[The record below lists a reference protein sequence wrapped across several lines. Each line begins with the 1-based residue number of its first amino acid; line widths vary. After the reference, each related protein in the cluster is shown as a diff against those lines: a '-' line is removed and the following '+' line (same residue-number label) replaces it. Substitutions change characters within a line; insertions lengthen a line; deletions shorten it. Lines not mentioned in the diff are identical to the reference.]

1 MKTLINYFLGLFAI
15 MSLSNCAN
23 GKKLQEEAPVAL
35 QEVYYVTHRAQD
47 DSSDRRLNLYIPVE
61 DPEMSE
67 VQLDSVYF
75 RGRKAD
81 IVSSDGKKGLFV
93 AYFEIP
99 GKEKDMVMHAYPE
112 KEFGNQVP
120 LLEKIPFELKNDEAV
135 VVYTRNGEQLYFKI
149 QGIVERGSA
158 GGEIK
163 KPENIRH

>member
-1 MKTLINYFLGLFAI
+1 GLFTV

-47 DSSDRRLNLYIPVE
+47 DSNDRRLNLYIPVE
-61 DPEMSE
+61 DSE
-67 VQLDSVYF
+67 LSKVRLDSVYF
-75 RGRKAD
+75 MGRKSD
-81 IVSSDGKKGLFV
+81 IVPSDEKNGLYV
-93 AYFEIP
+93 AYFEVA
-99 GKEKDMVMHAYPE
+99 GKNRDIVMHADPK

-149 QGIVERGSA
+149 QGIVERASA